1 MSQPAD
7 AWNQIPDL
15 MERGSV
21 RQHVTARLRD
31 DIVHG
36 RLRPGARLTEASLGS
51 RYFVSRTPVRDALR
65 TLEEEGLVATAGA
78 RRYVARLGR
87 RGTEELFDLRAALEP
102 RAAGRAAEAPDLTV
116 LRDLVAVVSAGEH
129 ALARGDLDEVAV
141 LNTRFHH
148 GLVQASGSVVLRD
161 AHEPLALRLTWAH
174 PREAGAG
181 LAEAWTEHRR
191 ILDAVV
197 TGDVATATARAAAHV
212 RACRTRYDVRSATTA
227 RLARPAPRGLRPLG
241 PVVGR

>member
-87 RGTEELFDLRAALEP
+87 RGTEELFDLRAALEHWRP
-102 RAAGRAAEAPDLTV
+102 IEIELRNYRRDGAPFWVELSIV
-116 LRDLVAVVSAGEH
+116 PVS
-129 ALARGDLDEVAV
+129 LAK
-141 LNTRFHH
+141 
-148 GLVQASGSVVLRD
+148 
-161 AHEPLALRLTWAH
+161 
-174 PREAGAG
+174 
-181 LAEAWTEHRR
+181 
-191 ILDAVV
+191 
-197 TGDVATATARAAAHV
+197 
-212 RACRTRYDVRSATTA
+212 ACA
-227 RLARPAPRGLRPLG
+227 
-241 PVVGR
+241 